1 MGKSSFMELIISEKK
16 KKSDYLT
23 PKCPFGFYGSF
34 VFNICI
40 SLENI
45 SYRDRISHLGC

>member
-1 MGKSSFMELIISEKK
+1 MGKSSFMELIISEK

-34 VFNICI
+34 VFNIYI

-45 SYRDRISHLGC
+45 SYRDRISLLGC